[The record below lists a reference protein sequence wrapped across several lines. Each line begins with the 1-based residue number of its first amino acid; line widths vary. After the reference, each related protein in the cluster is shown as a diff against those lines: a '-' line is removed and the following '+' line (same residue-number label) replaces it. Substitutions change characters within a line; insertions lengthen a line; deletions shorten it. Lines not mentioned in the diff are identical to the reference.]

1 MVNNVDNRIVKKAH
15 KKDQLDTS
23 MTQLQTIINNHMSLE
38 CHCEHRKIVSVKE
51 LISYFLAVPQ
61 RRSQSSHAG

>member
-38 CHCEHRKIVSVKE
+38 CRCGHRKLQTLIVNKANNQ
-51 LISYFLAVPQ
+51 LA
-61 RRSQSSHAG
+61 